1 MLQPWSKKLEILLFF
16 RHAQC
21 SPLAACRFVT
31 ERSLGNL
38 RRGRQGK
45 LTESPYFF
53 IPQCWLFLSQM
64 CEIFILSWLG
74 ILKIKMYQW
83 LQKDFWQ
90 FSKEFWTLLK
100 MSEGCSGELWELPK
114 LFKSDN
120 FSLFCL
126 WHFKVVI
133 QCHHSLQVYYF
144 CGVVD

>member
-100 MSEGCSGELWELPK
+100 MSEDVPANFESFQSYLKVTILACFVYGTLSCYSLPSFTAGI
-114 LFKSDN
+114 LF
-120 FSLFCL
+120 FPGL
-126 WHFKVVI
+126 
-133 QCHHSLQVYYF
+133 
-144 CGVVD
+144 